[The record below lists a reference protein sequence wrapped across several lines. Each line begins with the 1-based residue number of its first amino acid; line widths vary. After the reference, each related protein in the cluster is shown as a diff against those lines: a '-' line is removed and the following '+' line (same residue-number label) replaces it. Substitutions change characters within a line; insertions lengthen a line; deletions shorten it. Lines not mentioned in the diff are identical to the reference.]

1 MLTVL
6 LGLTLVMQDPDSAR
20 PLPPDAYLDSTAA
33 RIVANVRTAQARN
46 RLVTSYTATV
56 KQRIGVGLRA
66 LSRDRM
72 LYRREVVAR
81 ISWRRDSASTLTYV
95 GAREGVP
102 IATRGDQVP
111 DDLRSD
117 ASDLVINPAEE
128 YLRLLGG
135 SDDEGFVYPLRTGG
149 EADYRYAAGD
159 TTVITLPSGNQV
171 RLASLRVTP
180 RRSDWR
186 LVSGTFWFDMATWG
200 LVQAVFRPARP
211 FEFQRDVDED
221 DRDGVPGFINP
232 VGELKFVTIEYALY
246 ENRWWM
252 PRYMAIDLTGSMGK
266 WLGMPVR
273 VERVYED
280 YELQGGDPPP
290 PDATFHPAG
299 TIRRRADSTT
309 SALRATRRACLDS
322 ASTREMRA
330 ECRRI
335 GRQEN
340 LVVELPADTA
350 GLLTHPELGPPILDM
365 GDLIT
370 EEEIRGLEGAIR
382 SIPGAPWTP
391 RMNLPSGGPASLI
404 LRHARYNRI
413 EALSL
418 GVGGGVTFGPMEVSG
433 LARLGVADLVPNGE
447 VTVAHTG
454 RSTQVSASA
463 YRRLAAANP
472 DVLPFG
478 PFNTAFAA
486 LAHRDDGEYYRV
498 TGGELRFQDLTSGWW
513 EGRLFAQR
521 ERAATVETDAS
532 FSDLFGSDRT
542 FRPNIAAA
550 RGAQYGAEFTVRG
563 VATVSPTVTLGGEL
577 MTDGAV
583 GTFEYGRASATTR
596 LFLTPSG
603 PVAGALTLAA
613 GTSTGSV
620 PVQHAFYLGGAST
633 LRGYA
638 GAATSGNAYWRSRF
652 EIGNRFPGVRVIAFS
667 DAGWAGDRGDFAG
680 GRALI
685 GAGVGVSVL
694 DGLFRIDLARGL
706 RSPKGWRLEFYVDGL
721 L

>member
-1 MLTVL
+1 MHSIL
-6 LGLTLVMQDPDSAR
+6 LGLVLVMQDPDTTR
-20 PLPPDAYLDSTAA
+20 PLPPDAFLDSTAA

-72 LYRREVVAR
+72 LYRQELVAR
-81 ISWRRDSASTLTYV
+81 VSWQRDSLSTIRIV

-102 IATRGDQVP
+102 VAVAGDRVP
-111 DDLRSD
+111 DDLR
-117 ASDLVINPAEE
+117 DLSRGLVLNPSEE
-128 YLRLLGG
+128 YIRLIG
-135 SDDEGFVYPLRTGG
+135 SDDDGFVYPLRRGG
-149 EADYRYAAGD
+149 EFDYRYASGD
-159 TTVITLPSGNQV
+159 TTVITLPSGRQV
-171 RLASLRVTP
+171 RLASLQVTP

-186 LVSGTFWFDMATWG
+186 LVSGTFWFDMETWG
-200 LVQAVFRPARP
+200 LVQTVFRPARA
-211 FEFQRDVDED
+211 FEFQRDVGND

-232 VGELKFVTIEYALY
+232 TGEVKFVTLEYALY
-246 ENRWWM
+246 EDRWWM
-252 PRYMAIDLTGSMGK
+252 PRYMAIDMTGSMGR

-273 VERVYED
+273 VERIYED
-280 YELQGGDPPP
+280 YELQGGEPPP
-290 PDATFHPAG
+290 PDATFRPAG
-299 TIRRRADSTT
+299 TIRRGTDSTT
-309 SALRATRRACLDS
+309 IALRATRRACLDT

-335 GRQEN
+335 GRPEN

-382 SIPGAPWTP
+382 GIPGAPWTP
-391 RMNLPSGGPASLI
+391 RVNLPSGGPASLI

-418 GVGGGVTFGPMEVSG
+418 GAAGGVTFGPLELSG

-447 VTVAHTG
+447 VALAHTG
-454 RSTQVSASA
+454 RSTRVSASA

-472 DVLPFG
+472 DVVPFG

-498 TGGELRFQDLTSGWW
+498 TGGELRFQDITSGWW

-532 FSDLFGSDRT
+532 FADLFGSDRA
-542 FRPNIAAA
+542 FRPNISAA
-550 RGAQYGAEFTVRG
+550 RGSQYGAELSLRG
-563 VATVSPTVTLGGEL
+563 VAAVSPAVTLGGEL
-577 MTDGAV
+577 TTDGAI

-596 LFLTPSG
+596 LFLTPAG
-603 PVAGALTLAA
+603 PLAGALTLAA

-620 PVQHAFYLGGAST
+620 PIQHAFYLGGAST

-638 GAATSGNAYWRSRF
+638 GAVTSGNAYWRSRL
-652 EIGNRFPGVRVIAFS
+652 EVGNRFPGVRVIAFS

-706 RSPKGWRLEFYVDGL
+706 RSPKGWRLEFYVDGPL
-721 L
+721 